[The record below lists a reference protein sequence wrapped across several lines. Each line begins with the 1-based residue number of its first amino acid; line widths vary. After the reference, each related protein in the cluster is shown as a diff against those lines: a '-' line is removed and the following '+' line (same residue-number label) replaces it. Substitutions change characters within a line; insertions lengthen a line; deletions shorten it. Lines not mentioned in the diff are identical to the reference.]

1 MWKRKSSLNFI
12 YIYIYIYIYALC
24 ITSHFLLL
32 NESTY
37 CRLTQN
43 TKIIQIGIQRIGVI
57 LVRDIFY
64 VTG

>member
-1 MWKRKSSLNFI
+1 MWKRKSSLN

-37 CRLTQN
+37 GRLTQN

-64 VTG
+64 VIG